1 MYATHLI
8 VRIADYQQE
17 KNVRMER
24 KISDKDC
31 PVRKSMQIFAG
42 KWTLLIIFQINRRT
56 IRYGE
61 LKRAI
66 PNISEKMLIDEL
78 KFLCN
83 KGLVKK
89 EQYPEV
95 PPRVEYS
102 LTELGEKVLPI
113 IDEIAKFGMENL

>member
-1 MYATHLI
+1 
-8 VRIADYQQE
+8 
-17 KNVRMER
+17 MEN
-24 KISDKDC
+24 SS
-31 PVRKSMQIFAG
+31 VLFLTSA
-42 KWTLLIIFQINRRT
+42 RRYLST
-56 IRYGE
+56 
-61 LKRAI
+61 
-66 PNISEKMLIDEL
+66 N
-78 KFLCN
+78 CN

>member
-1 MYATHLI
+1 MLAWK
-8 VRIADYQQE
+8 E
-17 KNVRMER
+17 KSRTKTVPCA
-24 KISDKDC
+24 SQC
-31 PVRKSMQIFAG
+31 KSSPANG
-42 KWTLLIIFQINRRT
+42 LIFQINQRT

-78 KFLCN
+78 KFLCD

>member
-1 MYATHLI
+1 
-8 VRIADYQQE
+8 
-17 KNVRMER
+17 
-24 KISDKDC
+24 
-31 PVRKSMQIFAG
+31 MQIFAG
-42 KWTLLIIFQINRRT
+42 KWTLLIIFQLNQRT

-78 KFLCN
+78 KFLCS

-89 EQYPEV
+89 EQYLEV